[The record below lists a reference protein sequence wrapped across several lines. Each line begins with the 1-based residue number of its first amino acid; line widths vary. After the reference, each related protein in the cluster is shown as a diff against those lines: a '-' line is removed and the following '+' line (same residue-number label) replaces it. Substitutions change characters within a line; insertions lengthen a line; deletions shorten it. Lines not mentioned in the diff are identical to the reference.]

1 MPYLDFSDN
10 CGYSLIL
17 CQNLTINSF
26 LNVSY
31 SMESETM
38 QVNISTVK
46 LESIHLSYALNE
58 FLTQCIF
65 LFYSFIFGHT
75 PWLAGS

>member
-1 MPYLDFSDN
+1 M
-10 CGYSLIL
+10 
-17 CQNLTINSF
+17 TINSF

-38 QVNISTVK
+38 QMNIYTVT

-65 LFYSFIFGHT
+65 LFLFYSFIFGHT